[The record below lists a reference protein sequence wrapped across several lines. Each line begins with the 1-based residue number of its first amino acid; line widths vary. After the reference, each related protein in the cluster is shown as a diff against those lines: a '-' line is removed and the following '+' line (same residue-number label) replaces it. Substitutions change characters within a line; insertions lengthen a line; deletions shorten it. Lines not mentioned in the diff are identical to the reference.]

1 MLSVITFLCCSP
13 VWWTW
18 DHVIIIGIS
27 INILPSEGLT
37 DLHLLTLYMK
47 AALNSLSPQLQVF
60 IFSPRLVLAMSGPTS
75 CQVSLSSL

>member
-1 MLSVITFLCCSP
+1 MDLGSCHHYWYFNQHS
-13 VWWTW
+13 
-18 DHVIIIGIS
+18 
-27 INILPSEGLT
+27 PSEGLT

-75 CQVSLSSL
+75 CQVLLSSL

>member
-1 MLSVITFLCCSP
+1 MLSVITFLCRSP

-60 IFSPRLVLAMSGPTS
+60 ISPRLVLAMSGPTS
-75 CQVSLSSL
+75 CQVSPSSL